1 MQTMNAQSDN
11 SFILVRIVRDSFY
24 LLIFYSEKFST

>member
-11 SFILVRIVRDSFY
+11 SFILVRIVLDSFY
-24 LLIFYSEKFST
+24 LLIFYSEKLST